1 MHCGVL
7 AAVFLR
13 FQEVPGKDFVPPH
26 NSDAV
31 WLWIAMGVGVLAL
44 IAALV
49 LARIVLSADTGTAEM
64 QNISNAIRE
73 GAEAFLSRQ
82 YRTIGILA
90 LVLAVVIFAGY
101 HASDRTAP
109 YALKTVIAFL
119 VGAVC
124 SGLAGFTGMYVSIRA
139 NIRTASAA
147 RSSLNGALQAALR
160 GGAVTG
166 LVVVALSM
174 LGVGALFFLFGGLD
188 HPEQVPYQLVGFGFG
203 ASLVALFAQLGGGI
217 YTKAAD
223 VGADLVGKVEA
234 GIPEDDPRNPAVIA
248 DLVGDN
254 VGDCAGRGA
263 DIFESTAAENV
274 GAMILGA
281 ALYPVF
287 GIKGILF
294 PLIVHAINLIA
305 SIVGVAVVKTTDQED
320 PMRAL
325 NRGFYVT
332 AVVAMAGF
340 AFAVY
345 KMLNGA
351 NVHPIWL
358 LGCGLIGMV
367 TAFLFVWITQYYTES
382 QYRPVRSIAEASLTG
397 PATNIISG
405 LAVGMETPAAP
416 VVVISAAL
424 LLSYYFGVRGLA
436 DVHLPGIA
444 NYAKGIY
451 GTAIATMGMLSCAA
465 YILAMDT
472 FGPITD
478 NAGGII
484 EMSNQPDSVR
494 DKTDKLDSA
503 GNTTKALTKGYAIGS
518 ASLAAFLLFSA
529 YLEEIKTIVTA
540 KVNVAGGY
548 MPAGWSFTNINLA
561 EIPVFVG
568 ALLGATLTFVFSSM
582 AIRAVGRTAQMVVKD
597 VRDQFRENPGIML
610 GTSKPDYARC
620 VGIVTGAA
628 LKEMVLPG
636 CLAVG
641 LPVAVGLIFRNFS
654 SSYGSGSEG
663 LAGVP
668 NLLVPSING
677 VPVNLAGASAVAG
690 LLMVGTI
697 AGVLLAMLMNNAGGA
712 WDNAK
717 KWIETGQYGGKKSD
731 AHKAAVVG
739 DTVGDPFKDT
749 AGPSLHVLIK
759 LLATITLVLAPLFL

>member
-1 MHCGVL
+1 MHGLSLL
-7 AAVFLR
+7 AVSL
-13 FQEVPGKDFVPPH
+13 QEQVPLTPATGDGT
-26 NSDAV
+26 NGQI
-31 WLWIAMGVGVLAL
+31 WLWIALTVGILAL
-44 IAALV
+44 VAAVV
-49 LARIVLSADTGTAEM
+49 LARMVIAADTGTPDM
-64 QNISNAIRE
+64 QVISNAIRE
-73 GAEAFLSRQ
+73 GAEAFLRRQ
-82 YRTIGILA
+82 YRTIGIIA
-90 LVLAVVIFAGY
+90 IVLAVILFIGY
-101 HASDRTAP
+101 HLSDRMAP
-109 YALKTVIAFL
+109 YAWKTVVSFL
-119 VGAVC
+119 VGAIC
-124 SGLAGFTGMYVSIRA
+124 SAVAGYTGMYCSIRA

-147 RSSLNGALQAALR
+147 RTSLNRALQMALR

-166 LVVVALSM
+166 LVVVALS
-174 LGVGALFFLFGGLD
+174 LVGIGLLFLLFGGLEN
-188 HPEQVPYQLVGFGFG
+188 PRAVPYQLVGFGFG

-274 GAMILGA
+274 GAMVLGA

-305 SIVGVAVVKTTDQED
+305 SIVGVFVVKSSEQED
-320 PMRAL
+320 PMHAL
-325 NRGFYVT
+325 NRGFYLT
-332 AVVAMAGF
+332 STLALLGF
-340 AFAVY
+340 SGAVY
-345 KMLNGA
+345 GMLNGPS
-351 NVHPIWL
+351 VEPIWL
-358 LGCGLIGMV
+358 LGCGVIGLA
-367 TAFLFVWITQYYTES
+367 TAFLFVWITEYYTES
-382 QYRPVRSIAEASLTG
+382 VYRPVKSIAEASLTG

-405 LAVGMETPAAP
+405 LAVGMETPALP
-416 VVVISAAL
+416 VIVISAAL

-436 DVHLPGIA
+436 GVVGISE
-444 NYAKGIY
+444 YEKGIY

-484 EMSNQPDSVR
+484 EMSHQPHEIR
-494 DKTDKLDSA
+494 ERTDKLDSA

-529 YLEEIKTIVTA
+529 YLEEIKAIVID
-540 KVNVAGGY
+540 KVTNAGGY
-548 MPAGWSFTNINLA
+548 MPAGWSFTNVNLA
-561 EIPVFVG
+561 QVPVFVG
-568 ALLGATLTFVFSSM
+568 ALLGAMLTYLFSSL
-582 AIRAVGRTAQMVVKD
+582 AIKAVGRTAQMVVQD
-597 VRDQFRENPGIML
+597 VRAQFRENPGIME
-610 GTSKPDYARC
+610 GTSKPDYGRC
-620 VGIVTGAA
+620 VHIVTGAA
-628 LKEMVLPG
+628 LREMVVPG
-636 CLAVG
+636 LLAVG
-641 LPVAVGLIFRNFS
+641 LPIVVGLIFRHFS
-654 SSYGSGSEG
+654 SSYHANTTAYAPGTI
-663 LAGVP
+663 LPVPAIAGH
-668 NLLVPSING
+668 
-677 VPVNLAGASAVAG
+677 PVNLGGAEAVAG

-697 AGVLLAMLMNNAGGA
+697 AGILLAMLMNNGGGA

-717 KWIETGQYGGKKSD
+717 KFIETGQYGGKKSE

-759 LLATITLVLAPLFL
+759 LLATITLVLAPLFV

>member
-1 MHCGVL
+1 MRVI
-7 AAVFLR
+7 
-13 FQEVPGKDFVPPH
+13 
-26 NSDAV
+26 SD
-31 WLWIAMGVGVLAL
+31 
-44 IAALV
+44 
-49 LARIVLSADTGTAEM
+49 
-64 QNISNAIRE
+64 AIRE

-82 YRTIGILA
+82 YRTIGIMA
-90 LVLAVVIFAGY
+90 VVLAIAVFCGY
-101 HASDRTAP
+101 FFSPRTQDV
-109 YALKTVIAFL
+109 ALKTVIAFL
-119 VGAVC
+119 VGAIC

-147 RSSLNGALQAALR
+147 RNSLNGALQAALR

-166 LVVVALSM
+166 LVVVALSL
-174 LGVGALFFLFGGLD
+174 LGVGSLFLFFGGLQ
-188 HPEQVPYQLVGFGFG
+188 HPQQVPYQLVGFGFG

-281 ALYPVF
+281 ALYPAF

-305 SIVGVAVVKTTDQED
+305 SIIGVTVVKTNDTED
-320 PMRAL
+320 PMSAL

-332 AVVAMAGF
+332 SILALAGF
-340 AFAVY
+340 AGAVY
-345 KMLNGA
+345 LMLNVPGVA
-351 NVHPIWL
+351 WTWL
-358 LGCGLIGMV
+358 LLCGVIGLA

-382 QYRPVRSIAEASLTG
+382 KYRPVQSIAEASLTG

-405 LAVGMETPAAP
+405 IAVGMETPAMP
-416 VVVISAAL
+416 VIVISAAL
-424 LLSYYFGVRGLA
+424 LLSYYCGVRGLA
-436 DVHLPGIA
+436 NVPAHLSD
-444 NYAKGIY
+444 YAKGIY

-484 EMSNQPDSVR
+484 EMSAQPDSVR
-494 DKTDKLDSA
+494 DRTDKLDSA

-529 YLEEIKTIVTA
+529 YLEEIKTLVAA
-540 KVNVAGGY
+540 KVAAAGPAGY

-568 ALLGATLTFVFSSM
+568 ALLGAMLTSLFSSL
-582 AIRAVGRTAQMVVKD
+582 AIKAVGRTAQMVVKD
-597 VRDQFRENPGIML
+597 VRDQFRENPGIMA

-620 VGIVTGAA
+620 VSIVTGAA

-636 CLAVG
+636 VLAVG

-654 SSYGSGSEG
+654 SVYGAGSEVLTRNG
-663 LAGVP
+663 IL
-668 NLLVPSING
+668 NVPSING
-677 VPVNLAGASAVAG
+677 VPVNLGGASAVAG

-697 AGVLLAMLMNNAGGA
+697 SGVLLAMLMNNGGGA